1 MKRYIE
7 IEKPKED
14 PIKRIQGSIDDTN
27 NRIQQIQYKIGREK
41 EKDTPN
47 NEILGKLID
56 GLKLTQDQL
65 KIKKKE
71 LEVIRM
77 KQQVKRDKEK

>member
-14 PIKRIQGSIDDTN
+14 PIKRIQGSIDDSN

-41 EKDTPN
+41 EKDSPN
-47 NEILGKLID
+47 DEILGKLID
-56 GLKLTQDQL
+56 GLKLAQNQL

-71 LEVIRM
+71 LEVVRM

>member
-1 MKRYIE
+1 VNRYIE

-41 EKDTPN
+41 EKDSPN

-56 GLKLTQDQL
+56 GLKLAQNQL

-71 LEVIRM
+71 LEVARM

>member
-1 MKRYIE
+1 MKRYVE
-7 IEKPKED
+7 IERPKED

-41 EKDTPN
+41 EKDNPN
-47 NEILGKLID
+47 NEILEKLID
-56 GLKLTQDQL
+56 GLKLAQNQL

-71 LEVIRM
+71 LEVARM

>member
-1 MKRYIE
+1 MNRYIE

-41 EKDTPN
+41 EKDSPN

-56 GLKLTQDQL
+56 GLKLAQNQL

-71 LEVIRM
+71 LEVARM